1 VKERFAN
8 WRVQVPLAACLLL
21 VAVLA
26 FLVFRYFLLT
36 FTVAGSVALI
46 LAPLQRRLTRKLRG
60 YSSAAAGLLVLGCT
74 VVLLIPLIFFGVMLT
89 QQAMAAFEWLR
100 PHLEPAALE
109 KLWRDTLPARYP
121 FLMAWVRESAG
132 GTAVPAAS
140 EALGRLTTA
149 VNGFLQLAVV
159 HFVTSLMDMIVFM
172 MMLFFLLRDG
182 AQLRDVLR
190 GVSPL
195 TRGQE
200 TEIIDHL
207 AKTVKGVLLSM
218 VIVPIAQGVVSL
230 IGFWLFGVPSPVLLS
245 VFVFFAAMIH
255 LIGTPLVWVPTGL
268 YLFFW
273 TTPAKGIGM
282 LLYGALVISTMDNII
297 KPMILKGA
305 AQIHA
310 LLAFLSVLGGLYAFG
325 ARPDLSVTPADIKLT
340 DSERAALHKS
350 AAAVKEP
357 CSAMASKVS
366 RCRSSIAVAPS
377 GRPAAHQKT

>member
-1 VKERFAN
+1 MRERFAN
-8 WRVQVPLAACLLL
+8 WRVQVPLALCLLL

-46 LAPLQRRLTRKLRG
+46 LAPVQRRLTRKLGG

-74 VVLLIPLIFFGVMLT
+74 VVLLLPLIFFGVMLT

-100 PHLEPAALE
+100 PHLEPAAIE
-109 KLWRDTLPARYP
+109 KLWRETLPARYP
-121 FLMAWVRESAG
+121 FLMAWVRESSG
-132 GTAVPAAS
+132 GHAVPAAS

-149 VNGFLQLAVV
+149 VNAFLQLALV
-159 HFVTSLMDMIVFM
+159 HFVTGLMDMVVFT

-200 TEIIDHL
+200 TEILDHL
-207 AKTVKGVLLSM
+207 SKTVKGVLLSM
-218 VIVPIAQGVVSL
+218 VIVPVAQGLVALV
-230 IGFWLFGVPSPVLLS
+230 GFWFFGVPSPVLLS

-255 LIGTPLVWVPTGL
+255 LIGTPLVWIPTGI

-273 TTPAKGIGM
+273 ASTAKGIGM
-282 LLYGALVISTMDNII
+282 LVYGALVISTMDNII
-297 KPMILKGA
+297 KPIILKGA

-325 ARPDLSVTPADIKLT
+325 AKGLIAGPVILSLVLSAYRIYRYDILRWRHEEEDSAGGPAEPVREPTPALRT
-340 DSERAALHKS
+340 R
-350 AAAVKEP
+350 
-357 CSAMASKVS
+357 
-366 RCRSSIAVAPS
+366 
-377 GRPAAHQKT
+377 

>member
-1 VKERFAN
+1 VKERIAA
-8 WRVQVPLAACLLL
+8 WRVQVPLATCLLL
-21 VAVLA
+21 VTVLA
-26 FLVFRYFLLT
+26 YLVFRHFLLT

-46 LAPLQRRLTRKLRG
+46 LAPVQRGLTRRLGG
-60 YSSAAAGLLVLGCT
+60 YGSASAALLVLGCT
-74 VVLLIPLIFFGVMLT
+74 VVLLVPLIFFGIMLT
-89 QQAMAAFEWLR
+89 QQATTAFEWLR

-109 KLWRDTLPARYP
+109 KLWRETLPARYP
-121 FLMAWVRESAG
+121 FLMAWVRESS
-132 GTAVPAAS
+132 GTGNAMPAAS
-140 EALGRLTTA
+140 EALGRLTAA
-149 VNGFLQLAVV
+149 VNSFLQLALV
-159 HFVTSLMDMIVFM
+159 HLISGIMDMIVFM

-218 VIVPIAQGVVSL
+218 VIVPVAQGIVSL
-230 IGFWLFGVPSPVLLS
+230 VGFWLFGVPSPILLS

-255 LIGTPLVWVPTGL
+255 LIGTPLVWIPTGL

-273 TTPAKGIGM
+273 VSPAKGIGM
-282 LLYGALVISTMDNII
+282 LLYGALIISTMDNII
-297 KPMILKGA
+297 KPIILKGA

-325 ARPDLSVTPADIKLT
+325 AKGLIAGPVILSLVLSAYRIYRYDILRWRHEEEDGT
-340 DSERAALHKS
+340 ATALS
-350 AAAVKEP
+350 DATLREP
-357 CSAMASKVS
+357 TTAL
-366 RCRSSIAVAPS
+366 RTR
-377 GRPAAHQKT
+377 

>member
-1 VKERFAN
+1 MRERLAN

-21 VAVLA
+21 VGVLA

-46 LAPLQRRLTRKLRG
+46 LAPVQRRLTRKLGG

-74 VVLLIPLIFFGVMLT
+74 VVLLLPLIFFGVILT
-89 QQAMAAFEWLR
+89 QQAMAAFEWMR

-109 KLWRDTLPARYP
+109 KLWRETLPARYP
-121 FLMAWVRESAG
+121 FLMAWVRESSG

-159 HFVTSLMDMIVFM
+159 HFVTGLMDMIVFM

-182 AQLRDVLR
+182 AQMRDVLR

-207 AKTVKGVLLSM
+207 SKTVKGVLLSM
-218 VIVPIAQGVVSL
+218 VIVPVAQGIVALV
-230 IGFWLFGVPSPVLLS
+230 GFWVFGVPSPVLLS

-273 TTPAKGIGM
+273 ASPAKGIGM

-297 KPMILKGA
+297 KPIILKGA

-325 ARPDLSVTPADIKLT
+325 AKGLIAGPVILSLVLSAYRIYRYDILRWRHEEEDAGSPALSDATLR
-340 DSERAALHKS
+340 EPAPALR
-350 AAAVKEP
+350 
-357 CSAMASKVS
+357 S
-366 RCRSSIAVAPS
+366 R
-377 GRPAAHQKT
+377 

>member
-1 VKERFAN
+1 VREQFAN
-8 WRVQVPLAACLLL
+8 WRVQVPLVACLLL
-21 VAVLA
+21 VALLA

-36 FTVAGSVALI
+36 FTVAGSLALI
-46 LAPLQRRLTRKLRG
+46 LAPVQRRLTRKLGG
-60 YSSAAAGLLVLGCT
+60 YKSAAAGLLVLGCT
-74 VVLLIPLIFFGVMLT
+74 VVLLLPLIFFGVMLT

-109 KLWRDTLPARYP
+109 KLWRETLPARYP
-121 FLMAWVRESAG
+121 FLMAWVRESSG

-149 VNGFLQLAVV
+149 VNGFLQLALV
-159 HFVTSLMDMIVFM
+159 HLVTGLMDMIVFM

-207 AKTVKGVLLSM
+207 SKTVKGVLLSM
-218 VIVPIAQGVVSL
+218 VIVPVAQGVVAL
-230 IGFWLFGVPSPVLLS
+230 VGFWLFGVPSPVLLS

-255 LIGTPLVWVPTGL
+255 LIGTPLVWIPTGL

-273 TTPAKGIGM
+273 ASPAKGIGM

-297 KPMILKGA
+297 KPIILKGA

-325 ARPDLSVTPADIKLT
+325 AKGLIAGPVILSLVLSAYRIYRYDILRWRHEEEEPVVPALSDATLREPTPAL
-340 DSERAALHKS
+340 R
-350 AAAVKEP
+350 
-357 CSAMASKVS
+357 S
-366 RCRSSIAVAPS
+366 R
-377 GRPAAHQKT
+377 

>member
-1 VKERFAN
+1 MRERFAN

-21 VAVLA
+21 VALLA
-26 FLVFRYFLLT
+26 FLVFRQFLLT

-46 LAPLQRRLTRKLRG
+46 LAPVQRRLTRMLRG

-74 VVLLIPLIFFGVMLT
+74 VVLLLPLIFFGVMLT
-89 QQAMAAFEWLR
+89 QQAMTAFDWLR

-109 KLWRDTLPARYP
+109 KLWRETLPARYP
-121 FLMAWVRESAG
+121 FLMAWVRESSG
-132 GTAVPAAS
+132 GAAVPAAS

-149 VNGFLQLAVV
+149 VNGFLQLALV
-159 HFVTSLMDMIVFM
+159 HLVTGLMDMIVFM

-218 VIVPIAQGVVSL
+218 VIVPVAQGIVAL
-230 IGFWLFGVPSPVLLS
+230 IGFSLFGVPSPILLS

-255 LIGTPLVWVPTGL
+255 LIGTPLVWIPTGL

-273 TTPAKGIGM
+273 ASPAKGLGM

-297 KPMILKGA
+297 KPIILKGA

-325 ARPDLSVTPADIKLT
+325 AKGLIAGPVILSLVLSAYRIYRYDILRWRHEEEDGTATALSDATLREPTPAL
-340 DSERAALHKS
+340 R
-350 AAAVKEP
+350 
-357 CSAMASKVS
+357 S
-366 RCRSSIAVAPS
+366 R
-377 GRPAAHQKT
+377 

>member
-1 VKERFAN
+1 VREQFAN
-8 WRVQVPLAACLLL
+8 WRVQVPLVACLVL
-21 VAVLA
+21 VALLA

-36 FTVAGSVALI
+36 FTVAGSLALI
-46 LAPLQRRLTRKLRG
+46 LAPVQRRLTRKLGG
-60 YSSAAAGLLVLGCT
+60 YKSAAAGLLVLGCT
-74 VVLLIPLIFFGVMLT
+74 VVLLLPLIFFGVMLT

-109 KLWRDTLPARYP
+109 KLWRETLPARYP
-121 FLMAWVRESAG
+121 FLMAWVRESSG

-149 VNGFLQLAVV
+149 VNGFLQLALV
-159 HFVTSLMDMIVFM
+159 HLVTGLMDMIVFM

-207 AKTVKGVLLSM
+207 SKTVKGVLLSM
-218 VIVPIAQGVVSL
+218 VIVPVAQGVVAL
-230 IGFWLFGVPSPVLLS
+230 VGFWLFGVPSPVLLS

-255 LIGTPLVWVPTGL
+255 LIGTPLVWIPTGL

-273 TTPAKGIGM
+273 ASPAKGIGM

-297 KPMILKGA
+297 KPIILKGA

-325 ARPDLSVTPADIKLT
+325 AKGLIAGPVILSLVLSAYRIYRYDILRWRHEEEETVVPALSDATLREPTPAL
-340 DSERAALHKS
+340 R
-350 AAAVKEP
+350 
-357 CSAMASKVS
+357 S
-366 RCRSSIAVAPS
+366 R
-377 GRPAAHQKT
+377 

>member
-1 VKERFAN
+1 MREQFAN
-8 WRVQVPLAACLLL
+8 WRVQVPLVACLLL
-21 VAVLA
+21 VALLA

-36 FTVAGSVALI
+36 FTVAGSLALI
-46 LAPLQRRLTRKLRG
+46 LAPVQRRLTRKLGG
-60 YSSAAAGLLVLGCT
+60 YKSAAAGLLVLGCT
-74 VVLLIPLIFFGVMLT
+74 VVLLLPLIFFGVMLT

-109 KLWRDTLPARYP
+109 KLWRETLPARYP
-121 FLMAWVRESAG
+121 FLMAWVRESSG

-149 VNGFLQLAVV
+149 VNGFLQLALV
-159 HFVTSLMDMIVFM
+159 HLVTGLMDMIVFM

-207 AKTVKGVLLSM
+207 SKTVKGVLLSM
-218 VIVPIAQGVVSL
+218 VIVPVAQGVVAL
-230 IGFWLFGVPSPVLLS
+230 VGFWLFGVPSPVLLS

-255 LIGTPLVWVPTGL
+255 LIGTPLVWIPTGL

-273 TTPAKGIGM
+273 ASPAKGIGM

-297 KPMILKGA
+297 KPIILKGA

-325 ARPDLSVTPADIKLT
+325 AKGLIAGPVILSLVLSAYRIYRYDILRWRHEEEEPVVPALSDATLREPTPAL
-340 DSERAALHKS
+340 R
-350 AAAVKEP
+350 
-357 CSAMASKVS
+357 S
-366 RCRSSIAVAPS
+366 R
-377 GRPAAHQKT
+377 